1 MGTMPVHGSDDA
13 LLVGCTENVRRGGE
27 MSWLVCLYVLSML
40 SSKSIDPMAIEQ
52 NVLLFKN
59 QHLYHYRKW
68 RVSDTHPGGSSSHA
82 LVYIA
87 CFCQM
92 SPCYD
97 TAMQWIQSLYCP
109 RMSLHQLLAC
119 QPHPLQEKAN
129 VIVWAEE
136 CASFYEI
143 TLNIQV
149 IKFLDE

>member
-68 RVSDTHPGGSSSHA
+68 RGSDS
-82 LVYIA
+82 
-87 CFCQM
+87 
-92 SPCYD
+92 YD
-97 TAMQWIQSLYCP
+97 RNYHQRKCLY
-109 RMSLHQLLAC
+109 
-119 QPHPLQEKAN
+119 LQR
-129 VIVWAEE
+129 
-136 CASFYEI
+136 
-143 TLNIQV
+143 
-149 IKFLDE
+149 